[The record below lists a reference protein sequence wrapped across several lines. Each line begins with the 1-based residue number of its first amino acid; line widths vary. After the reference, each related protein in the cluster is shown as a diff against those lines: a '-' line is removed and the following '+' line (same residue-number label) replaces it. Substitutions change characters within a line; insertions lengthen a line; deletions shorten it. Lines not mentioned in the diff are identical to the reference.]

1 MRMELLT
8 KESYHIS
15 GLAPLLPLGG
25 RRGWG
30 MRVCP
35 KYNGRARLLPSLQRH
50 GSAGASPSRRF
61 LSNLDP
67 QRRLP
72 QKPHPAAPSP
82 FIKGERELGKL
93 LFLTIAFV
101 VAINSIEIGQL
112 HAQAPNTQSP
122 SNKLDFHQLQLT
134 VDTLLPKIRPA
145 VVCIECG
152 GGSGSGV
159 IVSADGL
166 VLTAAHVIDKA
177 QELTIVYPD
186 GRRFPGK
193 ALGTYGPADAGMAQ
207 ILEGA
212 PHPFVG
218 VATGKELKLDDT
230 VIALGHPGG
239 FDEQRGTPLRIGHI
253 LDINENFIET
263 DTALIGGDSGG
274 PTFDLQGN
282 VIGIHSHISD
292 QLHVNSDGNIA
303 SFHAAWDAMREGRH
317 DKIHYSQSLDQKEK
331 KDSQRDSPSES
342 SPASKSP
349 TETQRPSNR
358 EGTSRTSPLRSLA
371 EEAKR
376 NGGSLKLS
384 REELLRMRQGLA
396 ERTESLAPAGGLRL
410 IDGWA
415 RQWFVPFQPSVKSV
429 RKSVHKLFVGGRT
442 VALGTAVHADG
453 LLVTKASEIKG
464 KTVFLE
470 LQPKELRPVEVIA
483 VSEPLDLAIIKVNDA
498 KLHAVHWSDAS
509 QRLTAANEMGSLC
522 AAVGA
527 SDQPVGF
534 GVVSVAQRSLDGKSG
549 AYLGVTI
556 APDEAGVRIVDI
568 KPNSPA
574 IRAGLKATDR
584 IKSIDGEP
592 LGNND
597 QLTALVTARVPGD
610 SMRIDI
616 DRGDTQLTL
625 LVKLGDGA
633 ILAPM
638 PGSREQAIDSES
650 TLMSK
655 RRWFFARGI
664 QHDCAISAKDCGGPL
679 IDIEGRLIG
688 INIARAGRIQSY
700 AIPISDVASFLRSNH
715 VSISAGVQP

>member
-1 MRMELLT
+1 MGMTLLAR
-8 KESYHIS
+8 KVYRIS
-15 GLAPLLPLGG
+15 NLAPLLPLGG

-30 MRVCP
+30 IRVCAE
-35 KYNGRARLLPSLQRH
+35 YFTVQN
-50 GSAGASPSRRF
+50 
-61 LSNLDP
+61 
-67 QRRLP
+67 
-72 QKPHPAAPSP
+72 PHPPAPSP
-82 FIKGERELGKL
+82 FIKGEGEERFFGL
-93 LFLTIAFV
+93 LCLASLLLVF
-101 VAINSIEIGQL
+101 AIHSIGLGQL
-112 HAQAPNTQSP
+112 HAQAPNTQPP
-122 SNKLDFHQLQLT
+122 SNKLDVQQLQLT
-134 VDTLLPKIRPA
+134 LDTLLPKIRPA

-218 VATGKELKLDDT
+218 VATGKDLKLDDT
-230 VIALGHPGG
+230 LIALGHPGG

-253 LDINENFIET
+253 LEINENFIET

-274 PTFDLQGN
+274 PTFELQGN

-292 QLHVNSDGNIA
+292 QLHVNSDGHIA

-331 KDSQRDSPSES
+331 KDSQREKPSES
-342 SPASKSP
+342 GPASKLQN
-349 TETQRPSNR
+349 ETQRPSNQ
-358 EGTSRTSPLRSLA
+358 EGASRSSPLRSLA

-410 IDGWA
+410 IDDWA
-415 RQWFVPFQPSVKSV
+415 RQWFVPFQPNVASV
-429 RKSVHKLFVGGRT
+429 RKSVHKLLVGGRT

-464 KTVFLE
+464 KTVLLE
-470 LQPKELRPVEVIA
+470 LQPNDLRPVEVIA
-483 VSEPLDLAIIKVNDA
+483 VSESLDLAIIKVNDVKMNA
-498 KLHAVHWSDAS
+498 IHWSDAS
-509 QRLTAANEMGSLC
+509 KRLNAANEMGSLC

-549 AYLGVTI
+549 AYLGVII

-574 IRAGLKATDR
+574 VRAGLKATDR
-584 IKSIDGEP
+584 IKGIDGVP
-592 LGNND
+592 LSNND
-597 QLTALVTARVPGD
+597 QLTALVAARVPGD
-610 SMRIDI
+610 PMRIDI

-625 LVKLGDGA
+625 QVKLGDGA

-638 PGSREQAIDSES
+638 PGAREQAIDSES

-655 RRWFFARGI
+655 RRWFFAKGI

-679 IDIEGRLIG
+679 IDLDGRLLG

-715 VSISAGVQP
+715 VLSSAGVQP

>member
-1 MRMELLT
+1 MTRNG
-8 KESYHIS
+8 HILN
-15 GLAPLLPLGG
+15 LAPLLPLRG

-35 KYNGRARLLPSLQRH
+35 
-50 GSAGASPSRRF
+50 
-61 LSNLDP
+61 
-67 QRRLP
+67 
-72 QKPHPAAPSP
+72 APSP
-82 FIKGERELGKL
+82 FIKGEGELGAFRWL
-93 LFLTIAFV
+93 CLASMFLV

-112 HAQAPNTQSP
+112 HAQAPNLQPP
-122 SNKLDFHQLQLT
+122 SNNLNFQQLQSTL
-134 VDTLLPKIRPA
+134 DTLLPKIRPA

-218 VATGKELKLDDT
+218 VATGKDIKRDDT

-274 PTFDLQGN
+274 PTFDLNGN

-303 SFHAAWDAMREGRH
+303 SFLATWDVMREGRH

-331 KDSQRDSPSES
+331 KEAQRDSPWES
-342 SPASKSP
+342 SPASKP
-349 TETQRPSNR
+349 KNAIQRANDK
-358 EGTSRTSPLRSLA
+358 EGASRASPLRSLA

-384 REELLRMRQGLA
+384 REELLRMRRGLA
-396 ERTESLAPAGGLRL
+396 ARTESLAPAGGLRL
-410 IDGWA
+410 IDDWA
-415 RQWFVPFQPSVKSV
+415 RQWFVPFQPSVASV
-429 RKSVHKLFVGGRT
+429 RKSVHKILVAGRT
-442 VALGTAVHADG
+442 VSLGTAVHADG

-464 KTVFLE
+464 KTVAMELE
-470 LQPKELRPVEVIA
+470 PNDFRSAEIIA
-483 VSEPLDLAIIKVNDA
+483 VSESLDLALIKVNEV
-498 KLHAVHWSDAS
+498 KLNAVHWNDSSRRLGAS
-509 QRLTAANEMGSLC
+509 NEMGSLC
-522 AAVGA
+522 AAVGV

-534 GVVSVAQRSLDGKSG
+534 GVLSVAQRSLDGKSG

-556 APDEAGVRIVDI
+556 APDGSGVRIVDI

-574 IRAGLKATDR
+574 VRAGLKATDR
-584 IKSIDGEP
+584 IKSVDGEP
-592 LGNND
+592 LTTND
-597 QLTALVTARVPGD
+597 QLTGVVAARVPGD

-616 DRGDTQLTL
+616 ERGDTQLTL
-625 LVKLGDGA
+625 LIKLGDGA

-638 PGSREQAIDSES
+638 PGAREQAIDSES

-655 RRWFFARGI
+655 RRWFFTRGL

-679 IDIEGRLIG
+679 IDLDGRLLG

-700 AIPISDVASFLRSNH
+700 AIPISDVASFLLSNH
-715 VSISAGVQP
+715 VSSSAGVQP